1 MKTTTSK
8 NKDLRINSRKKQDN
22 SKNHNNAVK
31 ANPND
36 ATKKKTDLKD
46 KFSKMLDV
54 NQMKDSDSEEN
65 EDNID

>member
-8 NKDLRINSRKKQDN
+8 NKDLRINSRKKQDYA
-22 SKNHNNAVK
+22 KYHGNAVK

-36 ATKKKTDLKD
+36 ATKKKTDFKD

-65 EDNID
+65 DDNID